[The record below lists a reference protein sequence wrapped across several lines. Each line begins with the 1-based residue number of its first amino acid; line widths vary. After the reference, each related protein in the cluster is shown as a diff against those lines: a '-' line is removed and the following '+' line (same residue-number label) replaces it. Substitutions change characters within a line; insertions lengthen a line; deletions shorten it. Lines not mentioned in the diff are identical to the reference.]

1 MNASRRTWCINLWNK
16 ASPAVLFF
24 FLFFVHSYPRFQ
36 NAAGHRGCLPHTG
49 AVGSDQSWV
58 LLNSFGMELAATGP
72 VDLEVTLLCWN
83 VATTRFINST
93 NSLMFPFSVMKLS
106 ALTVEYFYYFIT
118 ADRKEWLRSV
128 CSTFMSEAVIKAS
141 SSSACGDQLELI
153 KETITRKIRTI
164 CRTRRHLQQSESLFI
179 WKCKMYLHNLW
190 PVCSSPLTLMYLFSA
205 VCGCKNVV
213 YLSGYTCPNNWQSSY
228 LNNTAA
234 VSSSAY
240 SARSLTTKCSKHLN
254 HIPPTTSDMPLVS
267 CSTDAS
273 AAALLDPERRMSQ
286 LLRGFSTS

>member
-1 MNASRRTWCINLWNK
+1 MNECKQEDLVHKSLKQSISGCA
-16 ASPAVLFF
+16 FF

-118 ADRKEWLRSV
+118 ADRKEWLRSEFAQHLWV
-128 CSTFMSEAVIKAS
+128 KPSLKHHPAQPVVISVNS
-141 SSSACGDQLELI
+141 SRKQLQE
-153 KETITRKIRTI
+153 K
-164 CRTRRHLQQSESLFI
+164 
-179 WKCKMYLHNLW
+179 
-190 PVCSSPLTLMYLFSA
+190 
-205 VCGCKNVV
+205 
-213 YLSGYTCPNNWQSSY
+213 
-228 LNNTAA
+228 
-234 VSSSAY
+234 
-240 SARSLTTKCSKHLN
+240 
-254 HIPPTTSDMPLVS
+254 
-267 CSTDAS
+267 
-273 AAALLDPERRMSQ
+273 
-286 LLRGFSTS
+286 

>member
-1 MNASRRTWCINLWNK
+1 
-16 ASPAVLFF
+16 
-24 FLFFVHSYPRFQ
+24 
-36 NAAGHRGCLPHTG
+36 
-49 AVGSDQSWV
+49 
-58 LLNSFGMELAATGP
+58 
-72 VDLEVTLLCWN
+72 
-83 VATTRFINST
+83 
-93 NSLMFPFSVMKLS
+93 
-106 ALTVEYFYYFIT
+106 
-118 ADRKEWLRSV
+118 
-128 CSTFMSEAVIKAS
+128 MSEAVIKAS
-141 SSSACGDQLELI
+141 SSSACGDQRELI

-286 LLRGFSTS
+286 LLRGFSAS